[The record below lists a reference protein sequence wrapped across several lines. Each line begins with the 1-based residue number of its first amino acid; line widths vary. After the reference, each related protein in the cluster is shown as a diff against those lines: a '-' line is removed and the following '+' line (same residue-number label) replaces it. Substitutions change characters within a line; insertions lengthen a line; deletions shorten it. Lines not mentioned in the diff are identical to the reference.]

1 MAETVYFIRVQMY
14 GGIVSRHQTKK
25 MAEQFPNFS
34 LKFCFDSEI
43 FCDLENENENELLA
57 SVDLESPF
65 SNSTNYMPTEREIS
79 DQITKLNIEPASSTK
94 TSNQRFVNR
103 SSAEI
108 DEIITRAETK
118 NTKENTKWAIR
129 VFEDEFYS
137 TKYMSYRRNNKNTL
151 PA

>member
-1 MAETVYFIRVQMY
+1 
-14 GGIVSRHQTKK
+14 
-25 MAEQFPNFS
+25 MAEQFPNLS
-34 LKFCFDSEI
+34 LGFCFDSEI